1 MITHH
6 YLMPSVDGGT
16 LRVPLTALEARKIMT
31 DALAQPPVQFDLL
44 VDRSGWQINV
54 NGHVSQLMRV
64 PVEFNN

>member
-6 YLMPSVDGGT
+6 YVMPSVDGGT
-16 LRVPLTALEARKIMT
+16 MRVPLTAEEARKIIH

-54 NGHVSQLMRV
+54 NGHITQLMRV
-64 PVEFNN
+64 PPEFNN